1 MLRGWFHTILEID
14 RGNLKRGV
22 LGLVMVVVEIVRDAL
37 TTQALR
43 RIEAGNLTDEE
54 CERLGRA
61 LHDLEAAI
69 DSIKREQGL
78 EDLVRSFREE
88 LDDAINKAVQTLVP
102 ITYGS
107 MEDVKESLA
116 NN

>member
-1 MLRGWFHTILEID
+1 M
-14 RGNLKRGV
+14 
-22 LGLVMVVVEIVRDAL
+22 EIVRDTL

-43 RIEAGNLTDEE
+43 RVEAGNLTGEE

-61 LHDLEAAI
+61 LRDLEAAI

-78 EDLVRSFREE
+78 EDLVKSFREE
-88 LDDAINKAVQTLVP
+88 LDDTINKAVQTLVP
-102 ITYGS
+102 VTYGS

-116 NN
+116 DN